1 MIFWVIFLTIVYMT
15 LLMTAW
21 CKSKFTMWCK
31 HVIVYCGWHVWL
43 QSTMTA
49 WGHKLKV
56 SISSRRTFE
65 RNDNPKEW
73 KKSGH
78 LSKRKIIHYPGLVIS
93 LRLGVTQ
100 AMSACQWLSVVW
112 TEILNICDLENCEST
127 LKQDINWIY

>member
-1 MIFWVIFLTIVYMT
+1 MT
-15 LLMTAW
+15 TQKSEKKVDIWAKEKQPKRA
-21 CKSKFTMWCK
+21 KSKK
-31 HVIVYCGWHVWL
+31 P
-43 QSTMTA
+43 
-49 WGHKLKV
+49 
-56 SISSRRTFE
+56 
-65 RNDNPKEW
+65 D
-73 KKSGH
+73 GH